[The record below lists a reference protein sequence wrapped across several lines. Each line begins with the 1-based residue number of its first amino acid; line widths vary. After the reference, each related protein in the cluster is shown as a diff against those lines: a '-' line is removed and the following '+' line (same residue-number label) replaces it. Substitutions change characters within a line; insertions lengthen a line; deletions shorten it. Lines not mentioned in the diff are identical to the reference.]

1 MEQSIK
7 DMINVRG
14 LSGLANLGN
23 TCYMNSV
30 IQCLFATDFLN
41 SYIKRKKFRKNLK
54 VGIFNME
61 LDKKKHL
68 IRLNP
73 QLTIKKLVAH
83 IKKNPKK
90 LKSKYKNSLTYS
102 FYQLFTVM
110 WIENCKV
117 EPKKFKHL
125 IGVYCDKFAGFR
137 QHDSEE
143 LLYFLLDRVHEETK
157 TKSKISDVSIGQ
169 ELCEYYMLK
178 KTIVNDIESA
188 KEEEKDRYI
197 KILQDT
203 VKDNYNMDLQLQS
216 LEYWKRYV
224 ESNYSIIT
232 DIFTGLFCSE
242 ICCDRCNN
250 FSATFEPFNI
260 LELSLVKKSGEQLTT
275 LKECLEE
282 FSSPEKIS
290 YKCDKCANSVSQSTD
305 EGSATKRLTIWR
317 IPDKLIIQFKRFS
330 THNGHSSKNNSNI
343 DFPIKDLSLESIVTQ
358 QNKENL
364 KNEKFELYST
374 VNHFGDLG
382 GGHYIA
388 HCKNLANSKWYEF
401 NDSTLVHIPE
411 HEIERV
417 IKCQSVYIMFYENQ
431 KYNL

>member
-14 LSGLANLGN
+14 LSGLVNLGN

-30 IQCLFATDFLN
+30 VQCLFATDFLN
-41 SYIKRKKFRKNLK
+41 SYIKTKKFRKNLK

-73 QLTIKKLVAH
+73 QLTIEKLVRH

-90 LKSKYKNSLTYS
+90 LKSKYKNSLTYA

-157 TKSKISDVSIGQ
+157 TKAKISDVAIGQ
-169 ELCEYYMLK
+169 ELCEYYILK
-178 KTIVNDIESA
+178 KTIVNDIDSA
-188 KEEEKDRYI
+188 KTEDKDKYI
-197 KILQDT
+197 KVLQDT
-203 VKDNYNMDLQLQS
+203 VRENYNLDLQLQS
-216 LEYWKRYV
+216 LEYWKKYV

-242 ICCDRCNN
+242 ICCDECKN

-260 LELSLVKKSGEQLTT
+260 LELSLVKKTGEQLTT
-275 LKECLEE
+275 LKECLDE

-290 YKCDKCANSVSQSTD
+290 YKCDICSTQSNKT
-305 EGSATKRLTIWR
+305 EGTATKRMTIWK

-330 THNGHSSKNNSNI
+330 TNNGRSSKNNSEI
-343 DFPIKDLSLESIVTQ
+343 DFPIKDLSLESIVTP

-364 KNEKFELYST
+364 KDEKFELYGT

-388 HCKNLANSKWYEF
+388 HCKNLVNSKWYEF

-431 KYNL
+431 KYNS